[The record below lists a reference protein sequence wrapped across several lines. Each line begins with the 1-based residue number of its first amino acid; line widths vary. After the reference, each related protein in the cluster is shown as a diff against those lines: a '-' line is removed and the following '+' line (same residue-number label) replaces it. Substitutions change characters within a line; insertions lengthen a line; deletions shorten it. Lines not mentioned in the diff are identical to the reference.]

1 MITFE
6 SREVGNSYLHIRYI
20 SREYESS
27 NLIWRSSGQGQGHR
41 SKKVE
46 NSYSRIVKLRVVI
59 TPVLWN
65 QAMTFACSMG
75 FSAMMNW
82 TVWPPSLSHD
92 RKWPCITKS
101 THSRVVGLRL
111 EENLVVYKFNRP
123 TDAYSLIAWPRAT
136 NVKKCGTQKLIT
148 RSSAAAKSTARPLC
162 WCTLWHFSGEN
173 MLMVNQPL
181 LRNWPR
187 KLYWIRQNNTK

>member
-1 MITFE
+1 
-6 SREVGNSYLHIRYI
+6 
-20 SREYESS
+20 
-27 NLIWRSSGQGQGHR
+27 
-41 SKKVE
+41 
-46 NSYSRIVKLRVVI
+46 
-59 TPVLWN
+59 
-65 QAMTFACSMG
+65 MG

-148 RSSAAAKSTARPLC
+148 RSSAAAKSTARCAGVLYDISREKIC
-162 WCTLWHFSGEN
+162 WWLINHFYVIGPESYTEFG
-173 MLMVNQPL
+173 
-181 LRNWPR
+181 
-187 KLYWIRQNNTK
+187 KITQNNDHYAVQGHSRHRCKKRFLRFYRAACNADAV